1 MESKSMTLGWES
13 LPPELLR
20 KVVQHLLGDWYYE
33 APDKRNDSM
42 LPIRGTCRSWRSVVD
57 ADIKQ
62 IAVTVPSVVPG
73 YLAKNFPNVTSLEL
87 SRYQRSCQEVFPV
100 LQHMNIRSLVL
111 ADPWDPPLLIPTQ
124 YMAQLTHLS
133 FLAENLIESRAVARF
148 CHTLS
153 QLQQLQVLQLNRLQ
167 LLQQAAAQQLG
178 LTFAVLPHLSALS
191 LSGGANPVSPSELHW
206 LLNGKS
212 LQVAGLALGQ
222 LAIA

>member
-87 SRYQRSCQEVFPV
+87 S
-100 LQHMNIRSLVL
+100 RSLVL